1 MRLILTALLLAAALP
16 ASAQIYKYTD
26 ANGNTVFTNQPP
38 SNVGAQPVEL
48 PPTNTVAPQAPVNT
62 DTGNNDGNA
71 AQEQNAYTI
80 LALSNLPNDEALRVN
95 NGTFVVDVVVQPALA
110 MDHQLQLLLDGQPY
124 GAPTQNTSIT
134 LENLDRGDHTLAVEV
149 VQGSRVI
156 QASAPASFTLQRIST
171 NSPQRPQVAPRTGG

>member
-26 ANGNTVFTNQPP
+26 ANGKTVFTNQPP
-38 SNVGAQPVEL
+38 SNVSAKPVEL
-48 PPTNTVAPQAPVNT
+48 PPTNTVAPQTPTNT
-62 DTGNNDGNA
+62 DAGNNAGGA
-71 AQEQNAYTI
+71 EAQNAYTI

-95 NGTFVVDVVVQPALA
+95 NGTFVVEVVVQPQLA

-124 GAPTQNTSIT
+124 GAPTHSTSIT
-134 LENLDRGDHTLAVEV
+134 MDNIDRGEHTLAVEV

-156 QASAPASFTLQRIST
+156 QTSAPANFTLQRIST

>member
-26 ANGNTVFTNQPP
+26 ASGKTVFTNQPP
-38 SNVGAQPVEL
+38 SNVGAQPVQL

-62 DTGNNDGNA
+62 DTGSGTAEDQG
-71 AQEQNAYTI
+71 AYTI
-80 LALSNLPNDEALRVN
+80 LALSNLPNDEALRAN
-95 NGTFVVDVVVQPALA
+95 NGTFVVEVVVQPALA
-110 MDHQLQLLLDGQPY
+110 MDHQLQLVLDGQPY
-124 GAPTQNTSIT
+124 GAPTHNTSISM
-134 LENLDRGDHTLAVEV
+134 ENIDRGEHTLAVEV

-156 QASAPASFTLQRIST
+156 QTSATASFTLQRIST

>member
-26 ANGNTVFTNQPP
+26 ASGKTVFTNQPP
-38 SNVGAQPVEL
+38 SNVGAQPVQL

-62 DTGNNDGNA
+62 DSGNGA
-71 AQEQNAYTI
+71 AEAQSAYTI

-95 NGTFVVDVVVQPALA
+95 NGTFVVEVVVQPALA

-124 GAPTQNTSIT
+124 GAPTQATSIAMQ
-134 LENLDRGDHTLAVEV
+134 NIDRGEHTLAVEV

-156 QASAPASFTLQRIST
+156 QTSATASFTLQRIST